1 MNVQAGLCRIVGF
14 LMRMCHFSFQIFTC
28 VVAFGLFHGLT
39 FLPVVLSLIGPEP
52 YDTSVTES
60 DLKQYTDLTY
70 RNGEISLN
78 DLKKSKGV
86 KMNGD
91 LRKDIP
97 NSNNQINEGFN
108 DLAAE
113 FDSSPVSKPFALH
126 VCIYK
131 MHACIYLKFIN
142 DVVYIICIL
151 YLKPVNATYQTI
163 LGYFHNIII

>member
-1 MNVQAGLCRIVGF
+1 MSDCWFSHENA
-14 LMRMCHFSFQIFTC
+14 HFSFQIFTC

-86 KMNGD
+86 KMDGD
-91 LRKDIP
+91 IRKDVL

-113 FDSSPVSKPFALH
+113 FDSSPVSKPFAFTCMY
-126 VCIYK
+126 VYTK
-131 MHACIYLKFIN
+131 RMSVFICN
-142 DVVYIICIL
+142 SLMMWC
-151 YLKPVNATYQTI
+151 T
-163 LGYFHNIII
+163 